1 MYYKNKS
8 LLLSLT
14 LVFLMSTFIY
24 GQFSRNDA
32 IDLVL
37 NTILAD
43 DVGEVDVY
51 ASYNSFTTNVEL
63 IDNDSESN
71 PYTESWVFFSDD
83 NPFASW
89 YHSSR
94 IIYVSTTD
102 GSYTI
107 SNVEIYPKGLSSAY
121 EKISL
126 ADRPD
131 PIAMDGTAFVPDPQ
145 KVESNYHKKP
155 DLLIIARNAS
165 PGMKYT
171 DLKTDGKSCK
181 SLINET
187 LI

>member
-1 MYYKNKS
+1 M
-8 LLLSLT
+8 
-14 LVFLMSTFIY
+14 
-24 GQFSRNDA
+24 
-32 IDLVL
+32 
-37 NTILAD
+37 
-43 DVGEVDVY
+43 
-51 ASYNSFTTNVEL
+51 
-63 IDNDSESN
+63 
-71 PYTESWVFFSDD
+71 FFSDD

-94 IIYVSTTD
+94 VIYVSKAD

-107 SNVEIYPKGLSSAY
+107 LDVEIYPKGLQTDY
-121 EKISL
+121 EEISL

-131 PIAMDGTAFVPDPQ
+131 PVTMDRTAFVPDPQ
-145 KVESNYHKKP
+145 KVESNYNKKP
-155 DLLIIARNAS
+155 GLLIIARNAS